1 MENDADKFGTPR
13 PCAMNRRGFFKS
25 AAAAAAVAAAGTLG
39 AAPEDSKRR
48 DAHAASIS
56 KRRTLGSAGAE
67 MEVSALGFGCMGMT
81 YNRSAHPGKRECIAL
96 IRSAAERGVTLFDTA
111 IIYGPLN
118 NEELAGEALEP
129 FKGKVALTTKFGHE
143 VVNGKGTGRQ
153 DSRPETIKR
162 YCDES
167 LKRLRLDCI
176 ELFYQHRF
184 DPKVPVEDVAGA
196 VGELMR
202 AGKIKRWGVCEV
214 GADTIRR
221 AHAVQP
227 LTAVQSE
234 YHLMWREVEKN
245 GVLRA
250 CEELGIGFVPYSPI
264 NRGFLGGCINE
275 YTRFD
280 PKNDN
285 RPSLPRFSPEAM
297 RANMRIVEELNAF
310 GRTRGATSAQ
320 IALAWLL
327 SRSPSIVPIPGT
339 TKLSHL
345 EENLRAADFPIA
357 PGEWEELEARIAAI
371 PVVGDRYNA
380 EQQKQIGS

>member
-1 MENDADKFGTPR
+1 M
-13 PCAMNRRGFFKS
+13 
-25 AAAAAAVAAAGTLG
+25 
-39 AAPEDSKRR
+39 
-48 DAHAASIS
+48 
-56 KRRTLGSAGAE
+56 
-67 MEVSALGFGCMGMT
+67 
-81 YNRSAHPGKRECIAL
+81 
-96 IRSAAERGVTLFDTA
+96 
-111 IIYGPLN
+111 N

-234 YHLMWREVEKN
+234 YHLMWREVEKT
-245 GVLRA
+245 GCSARA
-250 CEELGIGFVPYSPI
+250 KSSASGSY
-264 NRGFLGGCINE
+264 R
-275 YTRFD
+275 TA
-280 PKNDN
+280 
-285 RPSLPRFSPEAM
+285 PSTAASSE
-297 RANMRIVEELNAF
+297 
-310 GRTRGATSAQ
+310 GA
-320 IALAWLL
+320 
-327 SRSPSIVPIPGT
+327 
-339 TKLSHL
+339 
-345 EENLRAADFPIA
+345 
-357 PGEWEELEARIAAI
+357 
-371 PVVGDRYNA
+371 
-380 EQQKQIGS
+380 

>member
-1 MENDADKFGTPR
+1 M
-13 PCAMNRRGFFKS
+13 
-25 AAAAAAVAAAGTLG
+25 
-39 AAPEDSKRR
+39 
-48 DAHAASIS
+48 
-56 KRRTLGSAGAE
+56 
-67 MEVSALGFGCMGMT
+67 
-81 YNRSAHPGKRECIAL
+81 
-96 IRSAAERGVTLFDTA
+96 
-111 IIYGPLN
+111 
-118 NEELAGEALEP
+118 AGEALEP

-250 CEELGIGFVPYSPI
+250 CEALGIGFVPYSPI
-264 NRGFLGGCINE
+264 NRGFLGVCINE
-275 YTRFD
+275 YTRVD
-280 PKNDN
+280 PKHDN
-285 RPSLPRFSPEAM
+285 RPSLPRFSPEAI
-297 RANMRIVEELNAF
+297 RANMRIVEAVSY
-310 GRTRGATSAQ
+310 T
-320 IALAWLL
+320 
-327 SRSPSIVPIPGT
+327 
-339 TKLSHL
+339 HL
-345 EENLRAADFPIA
+345 TLPTNRE
-357 PGEWEELEARIAAI
+357 
-371 PVVGDRYNA
+371 V
-380 EQQKQIGS
+380 